1 MGDYGFPSDDLYCK
15 ANVVRGDGGHPF
27 TECKADKGILIKKLG
42 IWFDR
47 YAFQGLQVTYADDT
61 QSAIHGRSK
70 DTYKEVGFIPGG
82 PVTKSSTWGDGNGT
96 RAGRV
101 LFETKCGRF
110 EEGKNVDG
118 QTEWPT
124 VTGSGV
130 LAGICG
136 RADAEIDAFAL
147 IFIRP
152 VDSVEIS
159 EVAWLPSANGSGGP
173 EKVEVARY
181 TPSNSTPRDVAWTFA
196 NSIAKTNT
204 QQWSSTSTVTWGAKV
219 SVAPKITTLTGGW
232 ERAFGLEGSWNW
244 AKAFT
249 DQTTTT
255 NTTNVSYGISGTL
268 KPGDALVCTA

>member
-1 MGDYGFPSDDLYCK
+1 MGHYGFPSDDLYCK

-27 TECKADKGILIKKLG
+27 TECKADKGILIKKVG

-47 YAFQGLQVTYADDT
+47 YAFQGLQVPWADDT
-61 QSAIHGRSK
+61 QSAIHGRLK

-82 PVTKSSTWGDGNGT
+82 PVTKSSIWGDGNGT

-101 LFETKCGRF
+101 LFETKSGRF
-110 EEGKNVDG
+110 KEGEDVDG

-130 LAGICG
+130 LAGICD
-136 RADAEIDAFAL
+136 RADAEIDTFAL

-159 EVAWLPSANGSGGP
+159 EIAWLPTANGSSGP

-181 TPSNSTPRDVAWTFA
+181 TRGTAPRDM
-196 NSIAKTNT
+196 
-204 QQWSSTSTVTWGAKV
+204 
-219 SVAPKITTLTGGW
+219 
-232 ERAFGLEGSWNW
+232 
-244 AKAFT
+244 
-249 DQTTTT
+249 
-255 NTTNVSYGISGTL
+255 
-268 KPGDALVCTA
+268 